1 LKVKKQEHLF
11 WSGDALVRYQEVYCK
26 SILNKSGIPGVD
38 FALNPYTGCEH
49 SCVYCYAV
57 FMKRFT
63 NHPEKW
69 GGFVDIKI
77 NAPEVLHRQLK
88 SLKSRVHISI
98 GTVCDA
104 YQPIEER
111 FKITRR
117 CLEVL
122 KYYDHSLSILTKS
135 PLVLRDIDLLLKIKE
150 IEIGFTTVTLNPK
163 IKELFEPNSPP
174 VKERLSALKN
184 LSENGIPTWVF
195 VAPVIPF
202 LTDNESDIKE
212 LIESAQEAGAK
223 NITFDSL
230 NPYPK
235 VWNRVMEIIRREYPE
250 LVKKYQYYFHNK
262 PKYEVELKE
271 RISKISPGARIEV
284 NCVF

>member
-1 LKVKKQEHLF
+1 M
-11 WSGDALVRYQEVYCK
+11 VRYQEVYCK
-26 SILNKSGIPGVD
+26 SILNKSGIPGID

-49 SCVYCYAV
+49 SCVYCYAT

-63 NHPEKW
+63 NHPEEW
-69 GGFVDIKI
+69 GEFVDIKV
-77 NAPEVLHRQLK
+77 NAPDVLHSQLK
-88 SLKSRVHISI
+88 SLKSKSHISI

-104 YQPIEER
+104 YQHIEER
-111 FKITRR
+111 FQTTRR

-122 KYYDHSLSILTKS
+122 RYYNHSVSILTKS

-150 IEIGFTTVTLNPK
+150 IEIGFTIVTLNPR

-184 LSENGIPTWVF
+184 LSEMGISTWVF
-195 VAPVIPF
+195 VAPVLPF
-202 LTDNESDIKE
+202 LTDNESDIEE
-212 LIESAQEAGAK
+212 LIESAQESGAK

-235 VWNRVMEIIRREYPE
+235 VWNRVMEIIKREYPE
-250 LVKKYQYYFHNK
+250 LVKKYQNYFHNK
-262 PKYEVELKE
+262 TRYEMELRKL
-271 RISKISPGARIEV
+271 ILKVSSGAKIEV